1 MVDSGGTLTGSL
13 TGALM
18 GILALAS
25 LVLIV
30 VFIGLYVISAIGLS
44 GIAEKEGHDKAWL
57 AWIPIANTFLMMM
70 LVEDDVHE
78 SMRGKYT
85 LIFAIVFI
93 ASFVLSGF
101 FPPIAIV
108 PSVMMYYA
116 LYLIANKRSENAV
129 MYLIISVVTF
139 NFATPFMLFRLRNRE
154 RRAVQVEDV

>member
-1 MVDSGGTLTGSL
+1 MEEIGGSL
-13 TGALM
+13 IGIFGGAFF
-18 GILALAS
+18 GILAL
-25 LVLIV
+25 LFVVLIV
-30 VFIGLYVISAIGLS
+30 VFIGLYAISAIGLS

-85 LIFAIVFI
+85 LIYAITFI
-93 ASFVLSGF
+93 ASFVIGGF

-108 PSVMMYYA
+108 PSIMLYYA

-129 MYLIISVVTF
+129 MYLIVSVVTF
-139 NFATPFMLFRLRNRE
+139 NFATPFLLFRLRNRD
-154 RRAVQVEDV
+154 RRSVEVV